1 MFWKYSEEEEEH
13 FLDDD
18 TMTTTLTGRR
28 KACIIVF
35 VPLFIVLFVFSVV
48 ARSRGNAF
56 VVVVGDDDDDD
67 DDTSTIPS
75 SVTRE
80 EEEEEEEEE
89 VYSRKEENEMLT
101 VATTTEKRSRAAPDF
116 ENEQEDEEQGQERS
130 ATRRATSSEKRPDE
144 RENVPGKYD
153 PEMAPK
159 PPFKVPPVYIP
170 KHIAEALEE
179 TGRGPTRPCKC
190 VYGKNE
196 AVYYLGSSEG
206 VSIGSNSSNEE
217 IEEEGDSDSGSDSN
231 DVTTTPESSKK
242 SKRKNAKIT
251 FAIFHIANNE
261 NHELSQAQVEGIT
274 MVLMSAINKHDK
286 CRLVILTD
294 MFTDFTPLMKNFPA
308 DVLEVLRHDF
318 AQYTKEW
325 TSYFRAMAEKQFI
338 FDEIEHKAQHTR
350 DNIVFMDST
359 DIIFA
364 KSIKNVF
371 RDEETKVPHTFGAA
385 WTYRDG
391 SSGANKKWPINFGV
405 RFVNAERIAEAALLS
420 AYFLHALEFFF
431 YTEKPVK
438 RADSSPFFWEQELAN
453 WIARRFKR
461 FKDRKFNDRGKHVDA
476 SAPIRYVVENLK
488 NKEKGYR
495 CRHVSMR
502 FLPCFLYNGNP
513 PHTFPVKPFDDSRKN
528 IGCRATSKTAVV
540 HMKGSLK
547 RKMKDVFDYYGKPEI
562 NDKDGTAPRAR
573 PLKINNINNN
583 NGSVQTFINYFGV
596 MKDEDFK
603 SRSNFCERIVK
614 SSS

>member
-1 MFWKYSEEEEEH
+1 
-13 FLDDD
+13 
-18 TMTTTLTGRR
+18 MTTGRR
-28 KACIIVF
+28 KACIIIVF
-35 VPLFIVLFVFSVV
+35 VPLFIILFVFSVV

-56 VVVVGDDDDDD
+56 VVVVGDDDD
-67 DDTSTIPS
+67 TSTIPS

-80 EEEEEEEEE
+80 EEEEEEEE
-89 VYSRKEENEMLT
+89 KDENEMLT
-101 VATTTEKRSRAAPDF
+101 VTTTTEKRRRAAPDF
-116 ENEQEDEEQGQERS
+116 ENEQKDEEQGQERS

-196 AVYYLGSSEG
+196 AVYYLGNSEG
-206 VSIGSNSSNEE
+206 VSIGSNSSNGE

-231 DVTTTPESSKK
+231 DVTTPESSKK

-261 NHELSQAQVEGIT
+261 DHELSQAQVEGIT
-274 MVLMSAINKHDK
+274 MVLTSAINKHDK

-338 FDEIEHKAQHTR
+338 FDEIEHKAQHMR

-461 FKDRKFNDRGKHVDA
+461 FKDREFNDRGKHVDA

-488 NKEKGYR
+488 NKER
-495 CRHVSMR
+495 DIAVATCPCVSCRV
-502 FLPCFLYNGNP
+502 FY
-513 PHTFPVKPFDDSRKN
+513 TT
-528 IGCRATSKTAVV
+528 AT
-540 HMKGSLK
+540 
-547 RKMKDVFDYYGKPEI
+547 RRI
-562 NDKDGTAPRAR
+562 R
-573 PLKINNINNN
+573 
-583 NGSVQTFINYFGV
+583 
-596 MKDEDFK
+596 
-603 SRSNFCERIVK
+603 SRSNHLTIAAKTLDVK
-614 SSS
+614 PLVRRP